1 MALFAH
7 HPARVE
13 ALRSAAH
20 DTDAAVRQTR
30 RFIDDIRGTSLAVP
44 RAVEGTRLVDAGRRP
59 LRNLDRRAER
69 LVPAYELQSKA
80 ARLWADMVEDFNWRV
95 DQLNEIWDQAHP
107 SRWQQAT
114 AAALGSPL
122 LGALA
127 SDDEADEMLTDLRR
141 QLVARHAALE
151 TRLDA
156 VGDQIAATLDAGPGP
171 AVDSYYRFMDDALA
185 SARRERRKAEEL
197 LATFRDRPWSQKIR
211 DEIGAGAVSAILG
224 LADSVITI
232 SPFGSDDPR
241 FRDVPKISPDHMPS
255 DWWERVLRE
264 RGLDTRGPT
273 FNLAELSTI
282 VALSAAPGAGPA
294 RSALTASRVGS
305 AADDPILSLLPV
317 LRAAGRQKGNYS
329 LGTGSSYDAWVTGFA
344 WVGDGYKMSSDGS
357 AFVSADG
364 LRQFRPPT
372 LKKHSGLVQANLQE
386 RDIPS
391 GPWSKSNGHLTVK
404 DPL

>member
-7 HPARVE
+7 HPARVG

-59 LRNLDRRAER
+59 LRNLGRRAER

-127 SDDEADEMLTDLRR
+127 SDDEADEMLADLRR

-156 VGDQIAATLDAGPGP
+156 VGDQISATLDAGPGP

-255 DWWERVLRE
+255 EWWERVLRE

-282 VALSAAPGAGPA
+282 IALSAAPGAGPA
-294 RSALTASRVGS
+294 RSALASSRTLIQAPS
-305 AADDPILSLLPV
+305 AVVQMRLTPQQ
-317 LRAAGRQKGNYS
+317 LRAVSS
-329 LGTGSSYDAWVTGFA
+329 LSARRDEHVRKLLAYIRSPESYDNKGLLTRAPSAEVRQRII
-344 WVGDGYKMSSDGS
+344 DGR
-357 AFVSADG
+357 V
-364 LRQFRPPT
+364 R
-372 LKKHSGLVQANLQE
+372 
-386 RDIPS
+386 
-391 GPWSKSNGHLTVK
+391 HLMREIEEFQSQI
-404 DPL
+404 DRIAGGRHDR